1 VAAAVL
7 AASALTSALAI
18 AMAVSLSRIAL
29 TAWTL
34 PRLAAR

>member
-7 AASALTSALAI
+7 AAPALTSALA
-18 AMAVSLSRIAL
+18 IAL